1 MSWLREPEYFK
12 IKLNAQQHITC
23 CEFFSLLEQL
33 ESIKESMDDQG
44 LAALKT
50 FFLCK
55 KVRITFYIFCLE
67 CPIRDLLSFTGYG
80 EERGMQ

>member
-23 CEFFSLLEQL
+23 CKFVSLKEQL
-33 ESIKESMDDQG
+33 ESIKESIDDQG
-44 LAALKT
+44 LTALKT

-55 KVRITFYIFCLE
+55 KVCITFTSFVHG
-67 CPIRDLLSFTGYG
+67 IRDLLWFTGYG